1 MPKYYFFPRISLNIY
16 YFLDFLT
23 FNFLYKNWLD
33 FKLLVRKPIE
43 CRRPEV
49 GTQRPRHCGRAG
61 PGKPFDTRSWLLARL
76 DFSGCLFIFI
86 V

>member
-33 FKLLVRKPIE
+33 FKLLVRKPIKYW
-43 CRRPEV
+43 P
-49 GTQRPRHCGRAG
+49 P
-61 PGKPFDTRSWLLARL
+61 
-76 DFSGCLFIFI
+76 
-86 V
+86 